1 VALESDPMLDG
12 PEAATG
18 GGTADDPI
26 GAMGV
31 TVAWAM
37 TTGATS
43 LLTAPEVDG
52 IDVCDAVM

>member
-1 VALESDPMLDG
+1 MESDPMLDG
-12 PEAATG
+12 AEAATG
-18 GGTADDPI
+18 GTVDDPI